1 MQQQG
6 SRNRSKAHPI
16 IRELPLDQLKRVLT
30 EHRAWLDS
38 DGKSGEK
45 AGLSRAQL
53 QGLSLWSADLREAD
67 LSYANLQ
74 GRLWITLAC
83 AAPTCGMQRWKVP
96 CCGGLICGMQISA
109 TPPPASKVGPRRSF
123 GCQSAQRRSHR
134 SLTLG
139 RLLSRARFGNAI
151 GITDEQ
157 LKNARRGRTSMALHA
172 AVELDNTS
180 VFPPYLSAAGI
191 TRARPMNFSGSCGS
205 LLTRTS

>member
-1 MQQQG
+1 VRTYRLDKMQQQG

-16 IRELPLDQLKRVLT
+16 IRELPLDQLKRVLS

-74 GRLWITLAC
+74 ARLWITLAC

-96 CCGGLICGMQISA
+96 RCGGLICGMQISA
-109 TPPPASKVGPRRSF
+109 TPPPASKAGPRRSF
-123 GCQSAQRRSHR
+123 GCQSAQRPSHR

-139 RLLSRARFGNAI
+139 SAVVESSVRECNRDYRRTVEERASRPNVDGPPC
-151 GITDEQ
+151 
-157 LKNARRGRTSMALHA
+157 RG
-172 AVELDNTS
+172 
-180 VFPPYLSAAGI
+180 
-191 TRARPMNFSGSCGS
+191 
-205 LLTRTS
+205 

>member
-74 GRLWITLAC
+74 ARLWITLAC

-96 CCGGLICGMQISA
+96 RCGGLICGMQIPA
-109 TPPPASKVGPRRSF
+109 TPASSEQSWTTPIFRVPICTTPISPEPHF
-123 GCQSAQRRSHR
+123 GERCCRELGSGMQSGLPTNS
-134 SLTLG
+134 
-139 RLLSRARFGNAI
+139 
-151 GITDEQ
+151 
-157 LKNARRGRTSMALHA
+157 
-172 AVELDNTS
+172 
-180 VFPPYLSAAGI
+180 
-191 TRARPMNFSGSCGS
+191 
-205 LLTRTS
+205 